1 MKQIRPIFL
10 LDTNKIVHYCFQEA
24 LLSAIVITFYMMMT
38 DFVEKYID
46 QQSIPKW
53 QKYILSMLV
62 MFASSFVAITFI
74 LFLFG
79 YNCHTTKKK

>member
-10 LDTNKIVHYCFQEA
+10 LDTNKIYHYCFQEA
-24 LLSAIVITFYMMMT
+24 LLSAIVITVYMMMT
-38 DFVEKYID
+38 DFVEKYIV

-62 MFASSFVAITFI
+62 MFAASFVAITFI

-79 YNCHTTKKK
+79 YNCHKKK